1 MSTVP
6 KEYPETIDWLA
17 ARITDWSADPA
28 LIGLSELELNA
39 LATELS
45 EAQAALAA
53 AVQARKD
60 SKDATTLY
68 HDRGRTLLVSTRAS
82 VGKIRAF
89 AKASDDPE
97 KVYSDASI
105 PPPAS
110 PSPAPAPGQPFA
122 FRTELL
128 YNGDL
133 KVSFECEHP
142 TGVNGVIYKVERQ
155 NAPQTPFLF
164 IENAKERAFTDST
177 IPHGSSEIAYRVTA
191 QTSTRD
197 GAIGGTTIRFGSG
210 NQQPV
215 VVSEV
220 TSTSGQEAG

>member
-6 KEYPETIDWLA
+6 ESYPQTIDWLS
-17 ARITDWSADPA
+17 ARIGDWTADPA
-28 LIGLSELELNA
+28 LIGLTTPELAE
-39 LATELS
+39 LATEL
-45 EAQAALAA
+45 AQAEAA
-53 AVQARKD
+53 MNSAVQARKD

-68 HDRGRTLLVSTRAS
+68 HDRGRTLLVSTRAA

-110 PSPAPAPGQPFA
+110 PSPTPAPGQPFA

-133 KVSFECEHP
+133 KVSFQCEHP
-142 TGVNGVIYKVERQ
+142 AGVSGVIYKVERQ
-155 NAPQTPFLF
+155 NAPQTPFQFLT
-164 IENAKERAFTDST
+164 NAKDRAFTDAS
-177 IPHGSSEIAYRVTA
+177 IPSGSSEIAYRVTA

-197 GAIGGTTIRFGSG
+197 GLIGGTTIRFGSG

-220 TSTSGQEAG
+220 TSTSGKEAG